1 MTRLPEE
8 IALAKAMA
16 AIAPRSVR
24 VGCRVIRDGDEAHL
38 LPGEAHSIPAR
49 QPGMRRASGAA
60 RWIAHGLL
68 AELGVGDVAILRAP
82 TGAPVWPDGITGSL
96 AHDDDMAVA
105 GVAPIGDIASLG
117 IDVEPAQPLPDDI
130 LALVTTLADR
140 TDAADRHLAGRLL
153 FAAKE
158 AVYKA
163 VYPLDREVLGY
174 EDITVDL
181 NTGRATTKTG
191 RKTRLVYCAAPRVVV
206 LAFIDGDG
214 VWGRRD
220 YSAALRRHEFLA
232 ERGNR

>member
-8 IALAKAMA
+8 IALAEAIA
-16 AIAPRSVR
+16 AIAPSGVR
-24 VGCRVIRDGDEAHL
+24 IGCRLIRDGDDAHL

-68 AELGVGDVAILRAP
+68 AELGVGDVAILRSP

-105 GVAPIGDIASLG
+105 AIAPIGDIASLG

-130 LALVTTLADR
+130 LALVTTPADR
-140 TDAADRHLAGRLL
+140 TDAADRHLAGRIL

-163 VYPLDREVLGY
+163 VYPLDRKVLGY
-174 EDITVDL
+174 EDITIDL
-181 NTGRATTKTG
+181 NAGCATTKTG
-191 RKTRLVYCAAPRVVV
+191 RKASLAYCVAPRVVV
-206 LAFIDGDG
+206 LAF
-214 VWGRRD
+214 VEKNAR
-220 YSAALRRHEFLA
+220 
-232 ERGNR
+232 